1 MHLKRAKQ
9 VTLSRSKGGTV
20 ALVIILIIACAF
32 TALPLVYSIIQSLKP
47 VGEIFMYPPRF
58 YVINPSLENFSQ
70 IYSLIGSLDV
80 PFTRYLFN
88 SLFVTV
94 AGTAIYL
101 IIASL
106 AGYSLAK
113 GKFKGKSIISTIIV
127 LALLF
132 RPEVTA
138 IPQYLIVSSLGMT
151 DTYLSQILP
160 PLAGTMGVF
169 LIRQFVISGVPDSV
183 LEAARMDGAGELKI
197 FTRIVF
203 PSIKPAV
210 MTVLIFTFQS
220 VWNGAG
226 TRQYIFSEGLKDLPT
241 ALSTISGGG
250 LARAGATAAVS
261 VILMLPPILVFLIS
275 QRSVMETMT
284 HSGLK

>member
-1 MHLKRAKQ
+1 MRDKK
-9 VTLSRSKGGTV
+9 VVLSRSKSGTIAISAV
-20 ALVIILIIACAF
+20 LIIACAF

-58 YVINPSLENFSQ
+58 YVINPTINNYTQ
-70 IYSLIGSLDV
+70 IYSLIGSLDI

-88 SLFVTV
+88 SLFVTI
-94 AGTAIYL
+94 AGTLFYL

-113 GKFKGKSIISTIIV
+113 GNYKGKNFISTLIV

-138 IPQYLIVSSLGMT
+138 IPQYLIVSGIGLVDSYLASL
-151 DTYLSQILP
+151 LP

-169 LIRQFVISGVPDSV
+169 LIKQFVISGVPDAV
-183 LEAARMDGAGELKI
+183 LEAARIDGAGELRI
-197 FTRIVF
+197 FAEIVM
-203 PSIKPAV
+203 PSMRPAV

-220 VWNGAG
+220 IWNGGGA
-226 TRQYIFSEGLKDLPT
+226 RQYIFSESLKDLPT
-241 ALSTISGGG
+241 ALSTIAGGG
-250 LARAGATAAVS
+250 LARAGAAAAVS

-275 QRSVMETMT
+275 QHSVMETMT

>member
-1 MHLKRAKQ
+1 MRDKK
-9 VTLSRSKGGTV
+9 VVLSRSKSGTIAISAV
-20 ALVIILIIACAF
+20 LIIACAF

-58 YVINPSLENFSQ
+58 YVINPTINNYTQ
-70 IYSLIGSLDV
+70 IYSLIGSLDI

-88 SLFVTV
+88 SLFVTI
-94 AGTAIYL
+94 AGTLFYL

-113 GKFKGKSIISTIIV
+113 GNYKGKNFISTLIV

-138 IPQYLIVSSLGMT
+138 IPQYLIVSGIGLVDSYLASL
-151 DTYLSQILP
+151 LP

-169 LIRQFVISGVPDSV
+169 LIKQFVISGVPDAV
-183 LEAARMDGAGELKI
+183 LEAARIDGASELRI
-197 FTRIVF
+197 FAEIVM
-203 PSIKPAV
+203 PSMRPAV
-210 MTVLIFTFQS
+210 MTVLIFTLQS
-220 VWNGAG
+220 IWNGGGA
-226 TRQYIFSEGLKDLPT
+226 RQYIFSESLKDLPT
-241 ALSTISGGG
+241 ALSTIAGGG
-250 LARAGATAAVS
+250 LARAGAAAAVS

-275 QRSVMETMT
+275 QHSVMETMT

>member
-1 MHLKRAKQ
+1 MRDKK
-9 VTLSRSKGGTV
+9 VVLSRSKSGTIAISAV
-20 ALVIILIIACAF
+20 LIIACAF

-58 YVINPSLENFSQ
+58 YVINPTINNYTQ
-70 IYSLIGSLDV
+70 IYSLIGSLDI

-88 SLFVTV
+88 SLFVTI
-94 AGTAIYL
+94 AGTLFYL

-113 GKFKGKSIISTIIV
+113 GNYKGKNFISTLIV

-138 IPQYLIVSSLGMT
+138 IPQYLIVSGIGLVDSYLASL
-151 DTYLSQILP
+151 LP

-169 LIRQFVISGVPDSV
+169 LIKQFVISGVPDAV
-183 LEAARMDGAGELKI
+183 LEAARIDGASELRI
-197 FTRIVF
+197 FAEIVM
-203 PSIKPAV
+203 PSMRPAV

-220 VWNGAG
+220 IWNGGGA
-226 TRQYIFSEGLKDLPT
+226 RQYIFSESLKDLPT
-241 ALSTISGGG
+241 ALSTIAGGG
-250 LARAGATAAVS
+250 LARAGAAAAVS

-275 QRSVMETMT
+275 QHSVMETMT